1 MAEEPARIKK
11 LFHDN
16 FRNKLGIFA
25 IQLTKN
31 GVNVQVIVDDKIP
44 CKNKE
49 PIFSEN
55 HGDEVWVVILEK
67 AWAKLHGD
75 YF

>member
-1 MAEEPARIKK
+1 M
-11 LFHDN
+11 
-16 FRNKLGIFA
+16 
-25 IQLTKN
+25 TKN
-31 GVNVQVIVDDKIP
+31 GVNVRVIVDDKIP

-49 PIFSEN
+49 PVFSEN